1 MTSKKN
7 RSRSALARCGMIFA
21 GVVLLCPALIA
32 SAAPMT
38 PAEPEKTG
46 NMALV
51 YGIVAVFSV
60 LLVVGYLLWEKK
72 KERKFLLLYSCVA
85 ITNCGYFLQAVSD
98 TLNGALMANRVSY
111 FGAAYAVLIMLL
123 IIQDA
128 CRVKPPRWVRIMFI
142 GISTAAFLIA
152 ASGGILNLYYT
163 QVSIESING
172 VTRLVKEYG
181 PLHIV
186 YPIYLLSCFA
196 AMVTTIVYAAKQRK
210 LTSLRY
216 AVFLVSVVLGNI
228 AVWLVGQIIYVEFE
242 FLSVSYIATE
252 ILLLLLYGLL
262 REYGLMEA
270 GFRLGAVHQQ
280 APAGELPPNMEEL
293 FDSFI
298 QKAKTLSAAEQRIL
312 GYYID
317 GHEIADIPELAFVS
331 INTVKKHNRSIYQ
344 KLEVASRDELMLY
357 IELFRRCGR
366 LPELKEQA

>member
-1 MTSKKN
+1 MKRTGN
-7 RSRSALARCGMIFA
+7 RGKSALFRGWTAVCLP
-21 GVVLLCPALIA
+21 VLLTFSA
-32 SAAPMT
+32 SASPVT
-38 PAEPEKTG
+38 SGEPEKTG

-85 ITNCGYFLQAVSD
+85 ITNCGYFLQAISN

-123 IIQDA
+123 IILDA
-128 CRVKPPRWVRIMFI
+128 CRIKPPGWVRIMLI
-142 GISTAAFLIA
+142 SISTAAFLIA
-152 ASGGILNLYYT
+152 ASGGILNLYYS

-186 YPIYLLSCFA
+186 YPVYLLTFFA
-196 AMVTTIVYAAKQRK
+196 AMVGAIIYAARERK
-210 LTSLRY
+210 LTSVRY

-228 AVWLVGQIIYVEFE
+228 GVWLVEQIIDVEFE

-252 ILLLLLYGLL
+252 VLLLLLYGLL

-270 GFRLGAVHQQ
+270 GFRLGTAPQQ
-280 APAGELPPNMEEL
+280 APVGELPPNMEEL
-293 FDSFI
+293 FADFARR
-298 QKAKTLSAAEQRIL
+298 AKTLSAAEQRIL

-317 GHEIADIPELAFVS
+317 GYEIADIPELAFVS